1 MCRIIVVR
9 GRIFGIST
17 VPEVDY
23 VGDDVVVTQYSL
35 LIRIE
40 IGEQTP
46 FDTNP
51 LVRNSMPNQLLD

>member
-9 GRIFGIST
+9 GRIFSIST
-17 VPEVDY
+17 VTEVDY